1 MVGLGLGEWGSWG
14 LGEALHTCFQ
24 EIMLKTN
31 FKFSPEE
38 PRKKTNDAK
47 KTQAATETSADGK
60 GVLVRHPS
68 HATFVFNVCHPCSA
82 SQLVPEVSEW
92 IFWVGSHHQ
101 IPVLLL
107 EKAQL
112 VSSAPWLFITIN
124 MGVCIREGFSSSQ
137 LHVADRQ
144 NTHTHTKQTNNNK
157 KQAAAKLQDYSL
169 VWRRRDNHLKQMIH
183 KGTVTNLTNK
193 HEIFNCCKTKMN

>member
-1 MVGLGLGEWGSWG
+1 
-14 LGEALHTCFQ
+14 
-24 EIMLKTN
+24 MLKTN
-31 FKFSPEE
+31 LKFSPDE

-68 HATFVFNVCHPCSA
+68 HATFVFKVCHPCSA
-82 SQLVPEVSEW
+82 SQLVPEISEW
-92 IFWVGSHHQ
+92 IFWVGSHPQ

-107 EKAQL
+107 ETAQL
-112 VSSAPWLFITIN
+112 VSSAPGLFITIN

-137 LHVADRQ
+137 LRVADRQ
-144 NTHTHTKQTNNNK
+144 NKHTHTKKNK
-157 KQAAAKLQDYSL
+157 QQKQAVVKLQDYSL
-169 VWRRRDNHLKQMIH
+169 VWHRRDNHLKQMIH

-193 HEIFNCCKTKMN
+193 HEIFNCYKTKMN